1 MVTHHSAPRDL
12 VTRSALAAFT
22 LALLVGCGTTPTTPV
37 TEKPKHNH
45 PSAGPH
51 GGPLVEWG
59 EDEMHL
65 EVVIERPTGTATVY
79 VLDEEA
85 KAEVSVTA
93 RTLTMSLNGEP
104 PTVVTLTAVP
114 GSSSRFVGTNEVFKK
129 DDRLAGSV
137 SGEHNGKRYSG
148 KFREKTAK

>member
-1 MVTHHSAPRDL
+1 VIRYALL
-12 VTRSALAAFT
+12 VLP
-22 LALLVGCGTTPTTPV
+22 LALLVGCGTTPTTPP

-45 PSAGPH
+45 PSLGPH

-65 EVVIERPTGTATVY
+65 EVVIDRPTGVATVY

-85 KAEVSVTA
+85 KAEVPLTA
-93 RTLTMSLNGEP
+93 KSLTLSLTGEP
-104 PTVVTLTAVP
+104 PTAVTLNAVP
-114 GSSSRFVGTNEVFKK
+114 NSSSKFVGTHELFKK
-129 DDRLAGSV
+129 DDKQAGSV

-148 KFREKTAK
+148 KFREKAVQ